1 MVHIVVVVVV
11 ASARSLLGWSR
22 SVVVVE
28 GIHSPAPGHTRY
40 STPGYI
46 IAVAVVVAIGP
57 LGAAARWSIV
67 VVLRGARSTDLPSSG
82 GRWRPSC
89 GLGVIQPVLEEI
101 VDPLQDLKVNY

>member
-22 SVVVVE
+22 SVVE
-28 GIHSPAPGHTRY
+28 GILSSAPGYTRY

-46 IAVAVVVAIGP
+46 IAVAVVVGS
-57 LGAAARWSIV
+57 LGAACGSVVV
-67 VVLRGARSTDLPSSG
+67 VVLRGARSTHLASSS

-89 GLGVIQPVLEEI
+89 GLGLVQPVLEKI
-101 VDPLQDLKVNY
+101 VDPLQDLKVIH

>member
-11 ASARSLLGWSR
+11 ASARSLLGWSW
-22 SVVVVE
+22 SVAD
-28 GIHSPAPGHTRY
+28 GILSPAPGHTRY
-40 STPGYI
+40 STPGHI

>member
-22 SVVVVE
+22 SVVVVVE

-67 VVLRGARSTDLPSSG
+67 VVLR
-82 GRWRPSC
+82 
-89 GLGVIQPVLEEI
+89 
-101 VDPLQDLKVNY
+101 